1 MDSQA
6 GLTSWDEQEIGRYVE
21 ERRQALDDFLRECF
35 SFRGTC
41 SVFWRTLRSD
51 LLRHPLNFILAIPKL
66 LITRIA
72 GVMEKVGRYSSAR
85 RFQRLSLVLRSG
97 FENARE
103 EQIVGGLMGAS
114 DDVEIRA
121 ALEGPLSHFMAA
133 RSALLELA
141 SGAVTIAVAY
151 ALFGTVALSPYEM
164 GQKLA
169 ATAARERASSRFFL
183 GRGAGSA
190 FYHFFPPHPTWGQ
203 IATSCALVIVLLG
216 AMTALLNLVSDPLQQ
231 ALGVHRR
238 QLSRLLDSFEENLLI
253 QAVRRTSDLKSGF
266 LRASVAV
273 PIERVSAKRLSKQ
286 KQEQSMH
293 HTVVSVRRK
302 VARWSKQF
310 TDKVLA
316 AARQTERRFGRRN
329 IVLASVSAL
338 CLLVLAIAFIR
349 HQLHPYAEVRR
360 LIEQRAYVTA
370 LARLDQMPAKNS
382 KRGAEYWHWRGRALF
397 GNHQLDGAMEAY
409 QSAIA
414 KNADYRSDSTIVHDA
429 IDAVATKNNERAK
442 RLILEQIGPSAIEPL
457 RDKAV
462 AREEIYRWSLVELI
476 KKLGGENRI
485 NYGEIAIADLA
496 CASTC
501 PAKKRAVEKI
511 LEYRAGDALE
521 ALRELE
527 GQPQYNCLQGVLKQ
541 ALAALGH

>member
-1 MDSQA
+1 
-6 GLTSWDEQEIGRYVE
+6 
-21 ERRQALDDFLRECF
+21 
-35 SFRGTC
+35 
-41 SVFWRTLRSD
+41 
-51 LLRHPLNFILAIPKL
+51 
-66 LITRIA
+66 
-72 GVMEKVGRYSSAR
+72 
-85 RFQRLSLVLRSG
+85 
-97 FENARE
+97 
-103 EQIVGGLMGAS
+103 
-114 DDVEIRA
+114 
-121 ALEGPLSHFMAA
+121 
-133 RSALLELA
+133 
-141 SGAVTIAVAY
+141 
-151 ALFGTVALSPYEM
+151 
-164 GQKLA
+164 
-169 ATAARERASSRFFL
+169 
-183 GRGAGSA
+183 
-190 FYHFFPPHPTWGQ
+190 
-203 IATSCALVIVLLG
+203 
-216 AMTALLNLVSDPLQQ
+216 
-231 ALGVHRR
+231 
-238 QLSRLLDSFEENLLI
+238 
-253 QAVRRTSDLKSGF
+253 
-266 LRASVAV
+266 
-273 PIERVSAKRLSKQ
+273 
-286 KQEQSMH
+286 
-293 HTVVSVRRK
+293 
-302 VARWSKQF
+302 
-310 TDKVLA
+310 
-316 AARQTERRFGRRN
+316 
-329 IVLASVSAL
+329 
-338 CLLVLAIAFIR
+338 
-349 HQLHPYAEVRR
+349 
-360 LIEQRAYVTA
+360 VTA